1 LRNTIRSKNI
11 IRRIRTSGHIAGVGE
26 TRKNAYKILL
36 GKERYN
42 FGDQGVDGSI
52 LTNWV
57 FQT

>member
-1 LRNTIRSKNI
+1 MRNTIRSKNI
-11 IRRIRTSGHIAGVGE
+11 IMRIRRSEHIAGVGE
-26 TRKNAYKILL
+26 MRNAYKILL

-42 FGDQGVDGSI
+42 FGDLGVDGSI

>member
-1 LRNTIRSKNI
+1 MRNTTRSKNI
-11 IRRIRTSGHIAGVGE
+11 IRRIRRSEHIAGVGE
-26 TRKNAYKILL
+26 MRNAYKILL

-42 FGDQGVDGSI
+42 FGDLGVDGSI